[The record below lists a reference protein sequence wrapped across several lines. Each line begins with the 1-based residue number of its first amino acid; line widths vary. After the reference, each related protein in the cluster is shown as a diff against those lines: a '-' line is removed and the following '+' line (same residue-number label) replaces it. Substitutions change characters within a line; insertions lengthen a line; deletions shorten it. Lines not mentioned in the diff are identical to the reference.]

1 MRVPLCANSLSSIYC
16 VLLLPSIIL
25 SLVLE
30 HRVVKI
36 VYTSEKMGSGEQR
49 MGVGYERDGVKNKRT
64 KRNETKEPK

>member
-1 MRVPLCANSLSSIYC
+1 V
-16 VLLLPSIIL
+16 LLPSIIL

-49 MGVGYERDGVKNKRT
+49 MGVGYERDGVKNKRI
-64 KRNETKEPK
+64 KRN